1 MNASDRIL
9 IAGIGNIFFG
19 DDAFGGEVIQ
29 ELIKCPLPEGVDA
42 VDFGIRGYDLA
53 YAIMDGYA
61 ATILVDITVRGEPP
75 GTVYLIELDQEKIG
89 NLEATAP
96 DGHSLDP
103 VAVLRLTQSLG
114 GQIERLYLVACEP
127 AVLETE
133 DGRIEL
139 SESVQAA
146 VPEAVRMIRRLVDKL
161 SSEIRSAS
169 DPPETVGQNHEKH
182 RL

>member
-1 MNASDRIL
+1 MNANDRIL

-19 DDAFGGEVIQ
+19 DDAFGVEVIR
-29 ELIKCPLPEGVDA
+29 ELTKAPLPEGVNA
-42 VDFGIRGYDLA
+42 VDFGIRSYDLA
-53 YAIMDGYA
+53 YAIMDGYG
-61 ATILVDITVRGEPP
+61 ATILVDITARGEPP

-89 NLEATAP
+89 DLEGALP

-133 DGRIEL
+133 DGRIGL
-139 SESVQAA
+139 SEPVQAA
-146 VPEAVRMIRRLVDKL
+146 VPEAIRTIRRLVDKL
-161 SSEIRSAS
+161 RSER
-169 DPPETVGQNHEKH
+169 
-182 RL
+182 

>member
-1 MNASDRIL
+1 MNAKDRIL

-19 DDAFGGEVIQ
+19 DDAFGGEVIK
-29 ELIKCPLPEGVDA
+29 ELAKAPLPEGVDA
-42 VDFGIRGYDLA
+42 ADFGIRSYDLA

-61 ATILVDITVRGEPP
+61 ATILVDITARGEPP

-96 DGHSLDP
+96 DGHNLDP

-114 GQIERLYLVACEP
+114 GHIERLYLVACEP
-127 AVLETE
+127 AVLESE
-133 DGRIEL
+133 DGRIGL

-146 VPEAVRMIRRLVDKL
+146 VPEAARMIRRLVDKL
-161 SSEIRSAS
+161 RSER
-169 DPPETVGQNHEKH
+169 
-182 RL
+182 

>member
-1 MNASDRIL
+1 MNANNRIL

-19 DDAFGGEVIQ
+19 DDAFGGEVIK
-29 ELIKCPLPEGVDA
+29 ELIKSRLPEGVDA
-42 VDFGIRGYDLA
+42 VDFGIRSYDLA

-61 ATILVDITVRGEPP
+61 ATILVDITARGEPP

-89 NLEATAP
+89 SLEATAP

-146 VPEAVRMIRRLVDKL
+146 VPEAVRMIQRLVDQL
-161 SSEIRSAS
+161 RSER
-169 DPPETVGQNHEKH
+169 
-182 RL
+182 

>member
-19 DDAFGGEVIQ
+19 DDAFGGEVIK
-29 ELIKCPLPEGVDA
+29 ELIKSPLPEGVDA

-61 ATILVDITVRGEPP
+61 ATILVDITARGEPP

-89 NLEATAP
+89 SLEATAP

-114 GQIERLYLVACEP
+114 GQIERLCLVACEP

-146 VPEAVRMIRRLVDKL
+146 VPEAVRMIRRLIDKL
-161 SSEIRSAS
+161 RSEIPSAPT
-169 DPPETVGQNHEKH
+169 PPGTVGRDHEKP

>member
-1 MNASDRIL
+1 MNAKDRIL

-19 DDAFGGEVIQ
+19 DDAFGGEVIK
-29 ELIKCPLPEGVDA
+29 ELIKSPPLPEDVDA
-42 VDFGIRGYDLA
+42 VDFGIRSYDLA

-61 ATILVDITVRGEPP
+61 ATILVDITARGEPP

-89 NLEATAP
+89 NLEATTR
-96 DGHSLDP
+96 DGHNLDP

-127 AVLETE
+127 AILETE
-133 DGRIEL
+133 DGRIGL

-146 VPEAVRMIRRLVDKL
+146 VPEAVRMIRRLIDKL
-161 SSEIRSAS
+161 RSER
-169 DPPETVGQNHEKH
+169 
-182 RL
+182 

>member
-1 MNASDRIL
+1 MNANNRIL

-19 DDAFGGEVIQ
+19 DDAFGGEVIK
-29 ELIKCPLPEGVDA
+29 ELIKSPLPEGVDA
-42 VDFGIRGYDLA
+42 VDFGIRSYDLA
-53 YAIMDGYA
+53 YSIMDGYA
-61 ATILVDITVRGEPP
+61 VTILVDITTRGEPP

-139 SESVQAA
+139 SELVQAA
-146 VPEAVRMIRRLVDKL
+146 VPEAVRVIRRLVDKL
-161 SSEIRSAS
+161 RSESGS
-169 DPPETVGQNHEKH
+169 VGAKS
-182 RL
+182 L

>member
-1 MNASDRIL
+1 MNANNRIL

-19 DDAFGGEVIQ
+19 DDAFGVEVIR
-29 ELIKCPLPEGVDA
+29 ELTKAPLPEGVNA
-42 VDFGIRGYDLA
+42 VDFGIRSYDLA
-53 YAIMDGYA
+53 YAIMDGYG
-61 ATILVDITVRGEPP
+61 ATILVDITARGEPP

-89 NLEATAP
+89 DLEGALP

-133 DGRIEL
+133 DGRIGL
-139 SESVQAA
+139 SEPVQAA
-146 VPEAVRMIRRLVDKL
+146 VPEAIRTIRRLVDKL
-161 SSEIRSAS
+161 RSER
-169 DPPETVGQNHEKH
+169 
-182 RL
+182 